1 MKDPSENELLSA
13 YLDGELLADERAEVE
28 EALDRDPAAREFVAE
43 LRALCATLRSL
54 PAHKLDDDFAQR
66 VASLAKGCAESES
79 GELRVEKD
87 RPRGRDASR
96 RPLGKRFLRPRA
108 LMWPGVAVAVA
119 LALWAMDNQRS
130 SEDGTT
136 GGQMAERGE
145 DAASGND
152 PGSTMM
158 ASGDDPAEVGPKV
171 HIPMDSPKSLAVRC
185 KVGNV
190 TAAGAVFQGLL
201 ESRSIE
207 SNEIVEKPDG
217 STYVVAVLTADQLR
231 AVLADLQQQSD
242 QFPTVLSPGFDP
254 ATASDDE
261 SLFRVRFIFDPVAEP
276 TPSP

>member
-119 LALWAMDNQRS
+119 LALWALDNQRS

-145 DAASGND
+145 DAGED
-152 PGSTMM
+152 PT
-158 ASGDDPAEVGPKV
+158 EVRPRA
-171 HIPMDSPKSLAVRC
+171 HIPMGNYKSLAVRC